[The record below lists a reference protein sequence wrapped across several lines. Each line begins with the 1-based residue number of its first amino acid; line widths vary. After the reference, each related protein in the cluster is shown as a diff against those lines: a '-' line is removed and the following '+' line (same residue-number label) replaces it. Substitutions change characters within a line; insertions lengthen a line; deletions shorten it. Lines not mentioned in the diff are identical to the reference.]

1 MGVGVPG
8 SLVGVF
14 RGCVLVRRCF
24 PEDFA
29 AVTLSAK
36 RRTGIVLVVAGALM
50 CLAGAV
56 LYVMP
61 GPGFPVL
68 VLGLAAVVFGLFL
81 LAALRRE

>member
-1 MGVGVPG
+1 MFPG
-8 SLVGVF
+8 G
-14 RGCVLVRRCF
+14 F
-24 PEDFA
+24 P

-50 CLAGAV
+50 CLAGVA

-61 GPGFPVL
+61 GPGLPVL
-68 VLGLAAVVFGLFL
+68 VLGLAAVVVGLLL